1 MEIIFEIIF
10 EIIIDGSLNA
20 VSDKKIPLIL
30 RILSAIVLLIVY
42 GGLVGLCL
50 FWGIHDKSVV
60 LIIVGIG
67 LLIFFGL
74 AFIKT
79 YKSRRR

>member
-10 EIIIDGSLNA
+10 EIIVDGSLNA

-30 RILSAIVLLIVY
+30 RILSAIVLLTVY

-50 FWGIHDKSVV
+50 FWGIQNKSAI
-60 LIIVGIG
+60 LIAVGLG

-79 YKSRRR
+79 YKSHRK